1 MCKVCWEQ
9 TVCVCVFIQPGRIRL
24 DFREL
29 VSVRT
34 GQVTGKRNSKYK
46 GPVLGSGTD
55 GDSKPLSVT
64 VAPW

>member
-1 MCKVCWEQ
+1 MQSVLGTDC
-9 TVCVCVFIQPGRIRL
+9 VCVCVFIQPGRIRL